1 MGQRQGPAALVAP
14 FGRAINK
21 AAQERSDL
29 LESSGRTREPRH
41 AGCLN
46 ERMLALDVSSLRV
59 FLTEMLANIAAHS
72 AVREAVMSDG
82 NSATRS
88 GLADM
93 AAAPFAA
100 AQTSRTRQSL
110 P

>member
-1 MGQRQGPAALVAP
+1 
-14 FGRAINK
+14 
-21 AAQERSDL
+21 
-29 LESSGRTREPRH
+29 
-41 AGCLN
+41 
-46 ERMLALDVSSLRV
+46 MLALDVSSLRV

-93 AAAPFAA
+93 AAPPFAA
-100 AQTSRTRQSL
+100 AQTSQTRQSL